1 MITEKGN
8 MIVEN
13 LFPDN
18 NDHKKLKAAKA
29 ELYGVFSKY
38 VKNSDKKINTVF
50 VLRQSSAADSSE
62 RS

>member
-38 VKNSDKKINTVF
+38 VKNSNKK
-50 VLRQSSAADSSE
+50 
-62 RS
+62 